1 MNSQSATSTTPID
14 RIKKRVQAKVESERR
29 ELAPET
35 VVEPLFSWRGIG
47 RFLDQEPPP
56 QEFIFKDCLETKMVG
71 AIFATGGV
79 GKTMLALQLSACL
92 ATGTPFGPFKP
103 TKPTKTLFVGGEDSE
118 NIFHRRLYKII
129 PALGMK
135 AGTGDIADALEPILR
150 ENLEVV
156 SLTGQDR
163 YLTGLDGDRNPRTTA
178 VFQRLQET
186 IRAIDGLELL
196 IIDPKSR
203 FDGLNEN
210 DNSHA
215 TFFISCMEKL
225 VADHGITVL
234 FSHNESKAQVKDGE
248 VKTSSGRGASALR
261 DGVRWALSLGD
272 MGEKEAE
279 KYEVK
284 ASDHIEAAIS
294 KTNNGPKFG
303 TQYFKRD
310 QDGILFP
317 VNLRADRADAM
328 AEEIVTE
335 LVASEHQFTAR
346 ELCKGSKDKERN
358 QAARAIREGL
368 AEKFNAKSGSD
379 IRGAIEMA
387 KFRGL
392 LIEKETTIGKTSK
405 LVLIVPEEI
414 RGRFQ
419 TDQAE
424 KEISQEEPTE
434 KSASKSGGK
443 RGKKA

>member
-1 MNSQSATSTTPID
+1 
-14 RIKKRVQAKVESERR
+14 
-29 ELAPET
+29 
-35 VVEPLFSWRGIG
+35 
-47 RFLDQEPPP
+47 
-56 QEFIFKDCLETKMVG
+56 
-71 AIFATGGV
+71 
-79 GKTMLALQLSACL
+79 
-92 ATGTPFGPFKP
+92 
-103 TKPTKTLFVGGEDSE
+103 
-118 NIFHRRLYKII
+118 
-129 PALGMK
+129 
-135 AGTGDIADALEPILR
+135 
-150 ENLEVV
+150 
-156 SLTGQDR
+156 
-163 YLTGLDGDRNPRTTA
+163 
-178 VFQRLQET
+178 
-186 IRAIDGLELL
+186 
-196 IIDPKSR
+196 
-203 FDGLNEN
+203 
-210 DNSHA
+210 
-215 TFFISCMEKL
+215 
-225 VADHGITVL
+225 
-234 FSHNESKAQVKDGE
+234 
-248 VKTSSGRGASALR
+248 
-261 DGVRWALSLGD
+261 
-272 MGEKEAE
+272 
-279 KYEVK
+279 
-284 ASDHIEAAIS
+284 
-294 KTNNGPKFG
+294 
-303 TQYFKRD
+303 
-310 QDGILFP
+310 